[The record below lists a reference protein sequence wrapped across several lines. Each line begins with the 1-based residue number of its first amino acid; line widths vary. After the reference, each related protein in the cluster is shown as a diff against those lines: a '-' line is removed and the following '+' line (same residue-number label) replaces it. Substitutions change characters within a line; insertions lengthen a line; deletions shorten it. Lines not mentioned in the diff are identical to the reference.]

1 MINIMFAGNYK
12 VYDGMLIASLSILK
26 HCKEPITAYILTM
39 DLTEKNPEFKPI
51 SSENVARL
59 DALYKEVNKDSCVK
73 VIDVKD
79 VFWAKLKDSPNNEN
93 FYTPYTLLRLLA
105 EDIKEI
111 PDKVLYMDTDVVANG
126 NIAELYNVDV
136 EKYELAGVRDY
147 YGKFFFYPRY
157 LNAGVLLFNM
167 KKIRETHMLTKAV
180 DLLRR
185 KKVFLSDQT
194 AINKYTKKKLILKS
208 RFNEQK
214 NLRED
219 TVIRHFSMTLK
230 FFPKFKKQN
239 IKPWHVDQV
248 HDILGIH
255 QFDDILDRWQEII
268 AEDKKASEA
277 KSKKSTEVKGK
288 ASKSTKS
295 TNAKGK
301 SKSTKTAS
309 KTGKVEPNK
318 NANKKKEVK

>member
-1 MINIMFAGNYK
+1 MFAGNYK
-12 VYDGMLIASLSILK
+12 VYDGILIASISILK

-39 DLTEKNPEFKPI
+39 DLTEQNPENKAL
-51 SSENVARL
+51 SKENIARL
-59 DALYKEVNKDSCVK
+59 DALYKETNKDSK
-73 VIDVKD
+73 VIAVDVKD
-79 VFWAKLKDSPNNEN
+79 AFLKELDTSPNKES
-93 FYTPYTLLRLLA
+93 FYTPYALLRLLA
-105 EDIKEI
+105 EGVDVI
-111 PDKVLYMDTDVVANG
+111 PDKVLYLDADIVANG
-126 NIAELYNVDV
+126 NIAELYNIDVD
-136 EKYELAGVRDY
+136 KYEIAGVRDY

-157 LNAGVLLFNM
+157 LNSGVLLMNM
-167 KKIRETHMLTKAV
+167 KKIRETK
-180 DLLRR
+180 LLSRAMALCNR
-185 KKVFLSDQT
+185 KKVFLPDQT
-194 AINKYTKKKLILKS
+194 AINKYAKKKLILKS

-239 IKPWHVDQV
+239 IKPWHVDKV

-277 KSKKSTEVKGK
+277 KSKKSAEVKGK

-295 TNAKGK
+295 TNVKGK

-309 KTGKVEPNK
+309 KTGKVESNK